1 VTKLSTPTKAELYAM
16 LAEAIR
22 NTQSQP
28 VCDPQ
33 PEPKRETRSHKTR
46 PAQKRMAKTRPAQKR
61 MAKTKRVRR

>member
-28 VCDPQ
+28 VDPQSQPVGDPQ
-33 PEPKRETRSHKTR
+33 PEPKRQTRSRKTR
-46 PAQKRMAKTRPAQKR
+46 PAQKRTAKI
-61 MAKTKRVRR
+61 KRVRR